1 MQAHQNSKLRER
13 AEKLQRLVT
22 VEEAEKMSPEEVRNL
37 IQQLQIYQIELEM
50 QNHQLEL
57 NAAELEQARNKYQDL
72 YDTAPFGYLTLDE
85 HGVIVE
91 ANRSAARL
99 LQHPRMELY
108 DIGFSFFIHPNSI
121 ADFYSLFRK
130 LKDGTQP
137 QRAEL
142 ELFPPKGDR
151 ICAQI
156 EAVQLPQQ
164 GAAPLFRLVF
174 LDVTERKKAEVAL
187 KKSEQ
192 LLNGIINSAINGIQ
206 VFKAIRNRQG
216 QIEDFKWLLLNHAA
230 EEFMHTSFA
239 QLSQTTMAQESPEE
253 ITSGRFIRYAQV
265 VETGETQTFT
275 AHFKKAEREYWLN
288 LVAVKMDDGFVLTF
302 EDITEQHVAHEQ
314 LKENQHFVKAV
325 AEAVPDFIYVDDLEA
340 GHTIYSNHF
349 FLQKLGFTPA
359 EVTSRTREIFLSR
372 LHPDDKDNFLARKHH
387 FAQMADGKFLELKF
401 RAEAK
406 NGSWKT
412 FFIRETIF
420 KRNKDGQPLQVVGV
434 SQDIT
439 EQLRAEQELRQMHE
453 TVTSI
458 LENLPITLWRFA
470 KDGQV
475 LESRGSGL
483 KALGLKENQLIG
495 QTFAA
500 VHKELDSQIKDTLQ
514 GNKISTLAEF
524 EIDNEKI
531 FKQVYLFQDSNSGE
545 AIGFCL
551 DVTEQKRVEA
561 EVQWRNFILDQ
572 LIQKLPL
579 ILGILNKDGTYL
591 ELRGKG
597 LRRLGI
603 ADNELVGHNLFEFFP
618 QLENSLEEILTGE
631 AVNFI
636 ERKEFNGL
644 YAYYQNFGLFDPKRE
659 YGIAFA
665 IDITELIETQENL
678 LNQKEFSE
686 NLLENSI
693 DGIMAFD
700 QNLCVTSWNKTM
712 EQVLQVSKEH
722 VLDKPLPLLFAKK
735 HQTYVQQQAERVL
748 RGEHLTTYEIPGLE
762 TERVFEVNLVPFTNA
777 AKEVAG
783 ALGIVHDITQ
793 QRQRQ
798 AEETRFKLSQQKGIM
813 DAVLTTQNEER
824 KRIAEALH
832 NSLAQLLYAA
842 KLNLEDIQLEGNVQ
856 KEALLP
862 LQKVSRF
869 LEEAIKETR
878 TLAHELIPRV
888 LQDFGLKSALKDLAT
903 RLTTGSFTVQCVVT
917 GFDQPVDHTLETH
930 LFRFVQELLN
940 NVMKHAEAT
949 SALVQVVDKGP
960 TIRIR
965 VVDDGKGMPAEWQT
979 KNLKGMGIA
988 TLRDRVKL
996 LQGTIKIDSAPGE
1009 GTTVTIDLPH

>member
-22 VEEAEKMSPEEVRNL
+22 VEEAEKMTPEEVRAV
-37 IQQLQIYQIELEM
+37 IKELQTYQIELEM
-50 QNHQLEL
+50 QNHQLEQT
-57 NAAELEQARNKYQDL
+57 AAELEQARNKYQEL
-72 YDTAPFGYLTLDE
+72 YDTAPFGYITLNE
-85 HGVIVE
+85 NGLIEE
-91 ANRSAARL
+91 ANRTAAQL
-99 LQHPRMELY
+99 LNHPLGLLHATR
-108 DIGFSFFIHPNSI
+108 FSFFVQPNSI
-121 ADFYSLFRK
+121 ANFYSLLRK
-130 LKDGTQP
+130 IQSSPASHRT
-137 QRAEL
+137 EL
-142 ELFPPKGDR
+142 ELYPTKSEA
-151 ICAQI
+151 ICAQV
-156 EAVQLPQQ
+156 EAIRLQEEGQP
-164 GAAPLFRLVF
+164 PLYRLVF
-174 LDVTERKKAEVAL
+174 LDVTERKKADKAL

-192 LLNGIINSAINGIQ
+192 LLQGIINSAINGIQ
-206 VFKAIRNRQG
+206 VFKAVRNALG
-216 QIEDFKWLLLNHAA
+216 QIEDFEWVLLNRAA
-230 EEFMHTSFA
+230 EEFMHTTFA
-239 QLSQTTMAQESPEE
+239 QLRHTTLSQEVPEE
-253 ITSGRFIRYAQV
+253 ITSGRFARYLQV
-265 VETGETQTFT
+265 VETGQTQTFPS
-275 AHFKKAEREYWLN
+275 HYRKGNQEYWLN
-288 LVAVKMDDGFVLTF
+288 MVAVKLDDGFVLTF
-302 EDITEQHVAHEQ
+302 EDITERHLAYEQ
-314 LKENQHFVKAV
+314 LKESQHMIKTM
-325 AEAVPDFIYVDDLEA
+325 AEAMPDFLYIEDLAQGRNIY
-340 GHTIYSNHF
+340 NN
-349 FLQKLGFTPA
+349 
-359 EVTSRTREIFLSR
+359 R
-372 LHPDDKDNFLARKHH
+372 NFLAFLGYSAQDIVGHPRELLDTLYHPEDAYLLLTRPQR
-387 FAQMADGKFLELKF
+387 FADVQDGEVLESDVRIKAKDGGWRHIQFRETVFKRDTNGQPTQLVGVAMDLTDKKRQDLEL
-401 RAEAK
+401 
-406 NGSWKT
+406 
-412 FFIRETIF
+412 
-420 KRNKDGQPLQVVGV
+420 Q
-434 SQDIT
+434 
-439 EQLRAEQELRQMHE
+439 QLHE
-453 TVTSI
+453 TVTAI
-458 LENLPITLWRFA
+458 LDNLPVTLWRFA

-524 EIDNEKI
+524 EIDEEKV
-531 FKQVYLFQDSNSGE
+531 FKQVYLFQDSLSGE

-618 QLENSLEEILTGE
+618 QLESSLEEILTGE

-644 YAYYQNFGLFDPKRE
+644 YAYYQNFGLFDPQRE

-665 IDITELIETQENL
+665 IDVTDLIETQEHL

-700 QNLCVTSWNKTM
+700 QNLCVTSWNKAM
-712 EQVLQVSKEH
+712 EQVLQVSKNQ
-722 VLDKPLPLLFAKK
+722 VLGKPLPLLFAQK
-735 HQTYVQQQAERVL
+735 HQAYVQQQAERVL

-762 TERVFEVNLVPFTNA
+762 TGRMFEVNLVPFTNA

-783 ALGIVHDITQ
+783 ALVIVHDITQ

-798 AEETRFKLSQQKGIM
+798 AEETSFKLSQQKGIM

-832 NSLAQLLYAA
+832 NSLAQLLYAT

-903 RLTTGSFTVQCVVT
+903 RLSTGSFTVQCVVT